1 MTNKTR
7 KQSDPKPRK
16 TTKREATRHRK
27 CNYTGRT
34 QKGENDLALSVDVRS
49 LGQRIGVVVC

>member
-16 TTKREATRHRK
+16 TTEREATRHRK

-34 QKGENDLALSVDVRS
+34 QKGENDLASRQMSDP
-49 LGQRIGVVVC
+49 